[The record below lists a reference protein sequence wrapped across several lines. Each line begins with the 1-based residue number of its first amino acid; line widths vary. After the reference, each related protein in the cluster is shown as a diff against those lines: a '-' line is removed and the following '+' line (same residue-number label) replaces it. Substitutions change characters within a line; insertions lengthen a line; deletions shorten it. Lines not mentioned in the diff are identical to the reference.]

1 MKIKRGDIYYI
12 ELYLEPGKISDH
24 NKRSNGTLSF
34 TGVELMDAIVS
45 AGMPDIYLNKANKR
59 NRKEEIYFKIKLFET
74 YVALLPNGELLFDP
88 ARKVYLDS
96 TEIGAINYWI
106 GMILI
111 TVLGKKKYGYEYMVH
126 LSMVLKLSSQPPMEK
141 YQFLSANGK
150 TTYKSLDLIAMNN
163 LGGYYGVF
171 ESKGCSVYKKETM
184 EKGFVQAK
192 SIEKINTE
200 SPKNSLVVMTV
211 TGKDKIEIIE
221 KDPEGEEGRIK
232 VNLSFLQMCHYLPIV
247 ELIVELGPEEQE
259 DWTFASLVYEEEK
272 YSIGIP
278 TVLYKELL
286 PIAEGK
292 EENLLD
298 EFLEKISSKETYL
311 LDIVPDEARQHILH
325 VK

>member
-126 LSMVLKLSSQPPMEK
+126 LSMVLKLSSQPPIEK

-150 TTYKSLDLIAMNN
+150 TTYKSPDLIAMNN
-163 LGGYYGVF
+163 LGGFYGVF
-171 ESKGCSVYKKETM
+171 ESKGCSEYKKETM

-200 SPKNSLVVMTV
+200 FPKNSLVVMTV

-259 DWTFASLVYEEEK
+259 DWTFGSLVYEEEK

>member
-12 ELYLEPGKISDH
+12 DLYLEPGKISDH

-74 YVALLPNGELLFDP
+74 YVALSPNGELLFDP

-106 GMILI
+106 GMILT

-126 LSMVLKLSSQPPMEK
+126 LSMVLKLSSQPLIEK

-150 TTYKSLDLIAMNN
+150 TTYKSPDLIAMNN

-171 ESKGCSVYKKETM
+171 ESKGCSEYKKETM

-259 DWTFASLVYEEEK
+259 DWTFGSLVYEEEK

>member
-1 MKIKRGDIYYI
+1 M
-12 ELYLEPGKISDH
+12 
-24 NKRSNGTLSF
+24 
-34 TGVELMDAIVS
+34 
-45 AGMPDIYLNKANKR
+45 NKANKR

-74 YVALLPNGELLFDP
+74 YVALSPNGELLFDP

-126 LSMVLKLSSQPPMEK
+126 LSMISNFSSHPRIK
-141 YQFLSANGK
+141 KHRFFSVNGK
-150 TTYKSLDLIAMNN
+150 TTYKSPDLIAINN
-163 LGGYYGVF
+163 SNRYYGVF
-171 ESKGCSVYKKETM
+171 ESKGYSAYDSNAM
-184 EKGFVQAK
+184 ERGYIQAK
-192 SIEKINTE
+192 SIDKINGKP
-200 SPKNSLVVMTV
+200 PKNSLVVMTV
-211 TGKDKIEIIE
+211 TGKRIEITE
-221 KDPEGEEGRIK
+221 KDPEGGMEQIE
-232 VNLSFLQMCHYLPIV
+232 VNLSFLQIYHYLPIV

-259 DWTFASLVYEEEK
+259 DWTFGSLVYEEEK

>member
-12 ELYLEPGKISDH
+12 DLYLEPGKISDH

-74 YVALLPNGELLFDP
+74 YVALSPNGELLFDP

-106 GMILI
+106 GMILT

-126 LSMVLKLSSQPPMEK
+126 LSMVLKLSSQPLIEK

-150 TTYKSLDLIAMNN
+150 TTYKSPDLIAMNN

-171 ESKGCSVYKKETM
+171 ESKGCSEYKKETM

>member
-12 ELYLEPGKISDH
+12 DLYLEPGKISDH

-74 YVALLPNGELLFDP
+74 YVALSPNGELLFDP

-106 GMILI
+106 GMILT

-126 LSMVLKLSSQPPMEK
+126 LSMVLKLSSQPPIEK
-141 YQFLSANGK
+141 HRFLSANGK
-150 TTYKSLDLIAMNN
+150 TTYKSPDLIAINN
-163 LGGYYGVF
+163 SNRYYGVF
-171 ESKGCSVYKKETM
+171 ESKGYSTYSSNAM
-184 EKGFVQAK
+184 ERGYIQAK
-192 SIEKINTE
+192 SIDKINGKL
-200 SPKNSLVVMTV
+200 PKNSLVVMTV
-211 TGKDKIEIIE
+211 TGKRIEITE
-221 KDPEGEEGRIK
+221 KDPEGGTTQIK
-232 VNLSFLQMCHYLPIV
+232 VNLSFLQMYHYLPIV
-247 ELIVELGPEEQE
+247 ELIMELCPEEQE
-259 DWTFASLVYEEEK
+259 NWTFGSLVYEEEK

-278 TVLYKELL
+278 TVLYEELL

-311 LDIVPDEARQHILH
+311 LDIVPDEARHHILH